1 MTRKFLFAFQCHLD
15 NHGASNLVVDL
26 IMTNANHKVFLETI
40 ELGIA
45 LLEGGNGVIQ
55 VSLDLISVKPH
66 MEAETN

>member
-1 MTRKFLFAFQCHLD
+1 MTHVFLFAFQCHLD

-55 VSLDLISVKPH
+55 VR
-66 MEAETN
+66 

>member
-55 VSLDLISVKPH
+55 VR
-66 MEAETN
+66 

>member
-1 MTRKFLFAFQCHLD
+1 
-15 NHGASNLVVDL
+15 
-26 IMTNANHKVFLETI
+26 MTNANHKVFLETI

-55 VSLDLISVKPH
+55 VSSTLISVKPH